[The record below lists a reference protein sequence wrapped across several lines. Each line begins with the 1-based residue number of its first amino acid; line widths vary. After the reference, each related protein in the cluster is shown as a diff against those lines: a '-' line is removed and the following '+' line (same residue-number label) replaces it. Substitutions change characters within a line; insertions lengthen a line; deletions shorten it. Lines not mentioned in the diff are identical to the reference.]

1 MNKWNNNNNNVSSS
15 IKYEIKLSV
24 DNIKLLLINQFDVKH
39 QEQNVNVS
47 VKRIAEIIF
56 SGLKINFYHSGQLIL
71 LFKF

>member
-1 MNKWNNNNNNVSSS
+1 MNKWNNNNNVSSS
-15 IKYEIKLSV
+15 IKYEFKLSV